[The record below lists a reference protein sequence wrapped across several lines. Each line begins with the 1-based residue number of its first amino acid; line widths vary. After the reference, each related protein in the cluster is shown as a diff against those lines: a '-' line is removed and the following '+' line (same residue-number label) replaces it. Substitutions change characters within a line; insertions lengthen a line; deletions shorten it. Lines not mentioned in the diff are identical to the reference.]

1 MRFERQKE
9 KLIRELK
16 SKGIKSPTVLNAIK
30 KVARHAFIPSAFE
43 FQAYD
48 DKALPIGYGQ
58 TISHPYTVAKM
69 TELLKI
75 KKGDK
80 ILEIGT
86 GSGYQCAI
94 LCELGAHVYTIE
106 IDKQLAEKAKKKLL
120 ELGYKFAFRRGDG
133 RLGWP
138 EYAPFKG
145 IIITAASANVP
156 KKLFNQ
162 LESKGKLVIPLGLKE
177 QQTLTL
183 YIKTIHGIEIHQFEA
198 FNFVSLTRNR
208 YGKRGG

>member
-16 SKGIKSPTVLNAIK
+16 SKGIESGAVLNAIK
-30 KVARHAFIPSAFE
+30 KVPRHAFIPSAFE

-69 TELLKI
+69 TELLQI

-86 GSGYQCAI
+86 GSGYQCAV

-106 IDKQLAEKAKKKLL
+106 IDKQLAEMAKITLLKLN
-120 ELGYKFAFRRGDG
+120 YKFASRRGDG

-138 EYAPFKG
+138 EYAPYNG
-145 IIITAASANVP
+145 IIVTAAGAKVP

-162 LESKGKLVIPLGLKE
+162 LDGNGKLVIP
-177 QQTLTL
+177 
-183 YIKTIHGIEIHQFEA
+183 
-198 FNFVSLTRNR
+198 
-208 YGKRGG
+208 